1 MTIGSLSPSPPEELP
16 PPPRGEREDPD
27 RREDGDRSADLRGL
41 LRLPSLLAAAPLEA
55 LPGLLAAAPPEALP
69 GLLAAAP
76 PEAFEPAG
84 GRGRA
89 TNLIV
94 TLCNSVIV
102 KRNKKVSNR

>member
-16 PPPRGEREDPD
+16 PPVLLPLRGDPD
-27 RREDGDRSADLRGL
+27 RREDGERSADLRGL
-41 LRLPSLLAAAPLEA
+41 LRLPSLLAAAPL
-55 LPGLLAAAPPEALP
+55 EALP

>member
-16 PPPRGEREDPD
+16 PPVLLPLRGDPD
-27 RREDGDRSADLRGL
+27 RREDGERSADLRGL
-41 LRLPSLLAAAPLEA
+41 LR
-55 LPGLLAAAPPEALP
+55 LP

>member
-16 PPPRGEREDPD
+16 PPVLLPLPPRLLDPLGGEREDPD

-41 LRLPSLLAAAPLEA
+41 LR
-55 LPGLLAAAPPEALP
+55 LP

-102 KRNKKVSNR
+102 

>member
-16 PPPRGEREDPD
+16 PPPEELPPPPVLLPLPPRGE

-41 LRLPSLLAAAPLEA
+41 LR
-55 LPGLLAAAPPEALP
+55 LP

-94 TLCNSVIV
+94 TLCISVIV
-102 KRNKKVSNR
+102 